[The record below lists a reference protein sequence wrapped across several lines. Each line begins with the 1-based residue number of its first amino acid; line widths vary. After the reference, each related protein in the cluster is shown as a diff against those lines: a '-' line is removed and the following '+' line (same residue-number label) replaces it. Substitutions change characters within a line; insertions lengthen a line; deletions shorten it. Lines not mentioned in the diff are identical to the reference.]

1 LDRYVLA
8 VSAAGSVLLAF
19 SVMQLDLAGPA
30 SDPLPFAIFVT
41 FVLIGEF
48 IPIRVPYRN
57 DVLDLTI
64 STTFAFGL
72 MLMSGTPAAV
82 LALAIGSAAADIA
95 QRKPAPKIIFNVAQY
110 TLSLA
115 AAGAVYAWL
124 SHGDALVAAL
134 WPALLAGVV
143 FFLLNYGLVAVATGL
158 AQGTGVWRAVQGNF
172 VLALWSSGMLLAI
185 APAAVLVAQ
194 VRPEL
199 ALTLVLPVAAVW
211 LAAKGAASAHEL
223 AGEQSRLASAEQAL
237 VRELQ
242 EADRIKSALL
252 AKVSHEL
259 RSPLTTILGALRT
272 IAANDER
279 LAPEDRRDL
288 LEMSSRQGERLR
300 QLIEQLLV
308 AAHPDDPVL
317 GQSGIVLV
325 DRGVVDLAEL
335 TRTAVRGTAR
345 RFGGRTIELR
355 ATGPLRV
362 RAEPAAVTQILTS
375 LLDNACKFSPDDQ
388 PVQVT
393 AEASGQLAVIAVQDA
408 GPGVAARDQQRI
420 FERFALANER
430 GGVGLGLYVARQLA
444 RGQGGEVLIATDTGG
459 SASQGARFELRLP
472 LTDEAGNGRSARA
485 S

>member
-1 LDRYVLA
+1 
-8 VSAAGSVLLAF
+8 
-19 SVMQLDLAGPA
+19 
-30 SDPLPFAIFVT
+30 
-41 FVLIGEF
+41 
-48 IPIRVPYRN
+48 
-57 DVLDLTI
+57 
-64 STTFAFGL
+64 
-72 MLMSGTPAAV
+72 
-82 LALAIGSAAADIA
+82 
-95 QRKPAPKIIFNVAQY
+95 
-110 TLSLA
+110 
-115 AAGAVYAWL
+115 
-124 SHGDALVAAL
+124 
-134 WPALLAGVV
+134 
-143 FFLLNYGLVAVATGL
+143 
-158 AQGTGVWRAVQGNF
+158 
-172 VLALWSSGMLLAI
+172 
-185 APAAVLVAQ
+185 
-194 VRPEL
+194 
-199 ALTLVLPVAAVW
+199 VW

-288 LEMSSRQGERLR
+288 LEMSSRQGERLK

-335 TRTAVRGTAR
+335 TRAAVRGTAR

-355 ATGPLRV
+355 APGPLRV

-375 LLDNACKFSPDDQ
+375 LLDNACKFSPDDE

-444 RGQGGEVLIATDTGG
+444 RGQGGEVLIATDAGA

-472 LTDEAGNGRSARA
+472 LADEAGNGRSARA